1 MAERLN
7 TLGAEHWELFSQ
19 QNYFDKRGVFFCTL
33 VSGPLVLILLVV
45 LVSGGAG
52 AGHTFQVEQ
61 MGVAQQGL
69 VRGMHLQGLVR
80 GTLCEKPGQRHASS
94 RLI

>member
-45 LVSGGAG
+45 LVSGGAA
-52 AGHTFQVEQ
+52 AGHASEVEQ
-61 MGVAQQGL
+61 RGDRTGVAQRHVAC
-69 VRGMHLQGLVR
+69 VRA
-80 GTLCEKPGQRHASS
+80 GQR
-94 RLI
+94 